1 MIKKLIPYVKGYWTP
16 TLLAPLLTMGEV
28 VMEVYIP
35 YLMSRII
42 DEGIT
47 LGDRKLVFDLGLQ
60 MIVCAILS
68 LLLGIAS
75 QWCTA
80 KARTG
85 FSKNLRADMFRKVQ
99 MFSFA
104 NIDHFS
110 TGSLITRL
118 TTDVISIENAFS
130 TLIHQIFRNP
140 IMIIFATVMAFRI
153 NRQLC
158 NVFLVAIPVL
168 GLSVFVVSKK
178 AHPYFMA
185 MMDRFDTLNSIIE
198 ENLTAIRV
206 VKAFVRRDKENE
218 KFIGAASGIKEA
230 QLKAEHVVILTRPAL
245 DAVIY
250 GTTLAIC
257 WFGGKQMIAGTM
269 MTGEFLIFIQY
280 IRQILFNLNMLSMVF
295 IMIVMSGASIDRVI
309 EVLDEIPDI
318 SDEGTDPNLTL
329 DDGSVKFEHVNFTYK
344 KNSENYILTDINLD
358 VHSGETIG
366 IIGGTGSA
374 KSTLAQLIPRLYDV
388 NNGAIIVGGHDVRE
402 YPLETLRDSCAMVL
416 QKNLLFSGSI
426 RDNLK
431 WGKEDATDEEII
443 EACKA
448 ADAHNFIMSFPHG
461 YDTELGQGGVN
472 VSGGQK
478 QRLCIARALL
488 KHPKILILD
497 DSTSAVDTATDHAIR
512 EALKEKIADT
522 TTFIIAQRIA
532 SVHDADR
539 VIVLDNG
546 EVNGFDTPENLLK
559 TNKIYQEVYESQQKG
574 ARENG

>member
-168 GLSVFVVSKK
+168 G
-178 AHPYFMA
+178 
-185 MMDRFDTLNSIIE
+185 
-198 ENLTAIRV
+198 
-206 VKAFVRRDKENE
+206 
-218 KFIGAASGIKEA
+218 
-230 QLKAEHVVILTRPAL
+230 
-245 DAVIY
+245 
-250 GTTLAIC
+250 
-257 WFGGKQMIAGTM
+257 
-269 MTGEFLIFIQY
+269 
-280 IRQILFNLNMLSMVF
+280 
-295 IMIVMSGASIDRVI
+295 
-309 EVLDEIPDI
+309 
-318 SDEGTDPNLTL
+318 
-329 DDGSVKFEHVNFTYK
+329 
-344 KNSENYILTDINLD
+344 
-358 VHSGETIG
+358 
-366 IIGGTGSA
+366 
-374 KSTLAQLIPRLYDV
+374 
-388 NNGAIIVGGHDVRE
+388 
-402 YPLETLRDSCAMVL
+402 
-416 QKNLLFSGSI
+416 
-426 RDNLK
+426 
-431 WGKEDATDEEII
+431 
-443 EACKA
+443 
-448 ADAHNFIMSFPHG
+448 
-461 YDTELGQGGVN
+461 
-472 VSGGQK
+472 
-478 QRLCIARALL
+478 
-488 KHPKILILD
+488 
-497 DSTSAVDTATDHAIR
+497 
-512 EALKEKIADT
+512 
-522 TTFIIAQRIA
+522 
-532 SVHDADR
+532 
-539 VIVLDNG
+539 
-546 EVNGFDTPENLLK
+546 
-559 TNKIYQEVYESQQKG
+559 
-574 ARENG
+574 

>member
-178 AHPYFMA
+178 AHPFFMA

-318 SDEGTDPNLTL
+318 SDEGMDPNLTL

-344 KNSENYILTDINLD
+344 KNSDNYILTDINLD
-358 VHSGETIG
+358 IHSGETIG

-374 KSTLAQLIPRLYDV
+374 KSTLVQLIPRLYDV

>member
-178 AHPYFMA
+178 AHPFFMA

-374 KSTLAQLIPRLYDV
+374 KSTLVQLIPRLYDV

>member
-1 MIKKLIPYVKGYWTP
+1 MIKKFIPYIKGYWIP
-16 TLLAPLLTMGEV
+16 TILAPLLTMGEV

-47 LGDRKLVFDLGLQ
+47 LGDRRLVYQLGIQ
-60 MIVCAILS
+60 MIVCAMIS

-80 KARTG
+80 RARTG
-85 FSKNLRADMFRKVQ
+85 FSKNLRASLFRKVQ

-104 NIDHFS
+104 NVDHFS

-118 TTDVISIENAFS
+118 TTDITSIENAFS
-130 TLIHQIFRNP
+130 TLIHQVFRNP
-140 IMIIFATVMAFRI
+140 VMILFATVMAFRI
-153 NRQLC
+153 NKDLC
-158 NVFLVAIPVL
+158 TVFLVAIPVL
-168 GLSVFVVSKK
+168 GIAVFAVSSK
-178 AHPYFMA
+178 AHPFFMA

-218 KFIGAASGIKEA
+218 KFVAAASGIKQA
-230 QLKAEHVVILTRPAL
+230 QLKAEHIVILTRPVL
-245 DAVIY
+245 SAVIY

-269 MTGEFLIFIQY
+269 MTGEFLTFIQY

-295 IMIVMSGASIDRVI
+295 IMIVMSGASVDRVI
-309 EVLDEIPDI
+309 EVLEEIPDI
-318 SDEGTDPNLTL
+318 SDEGTDPDLTL
-329 DDGSVKFEHVNFTYK
+329 DDGSVRFDHVNFTYK
-344 KNSENYILTDINLD
+344 KDSDNYILSDINLD
-358 VHSGETIG
+358 IKSGETIG

-374 KSTLAQLIPRLYDV
+374 KSTLVQLIPRLYDV
-388 NNGAIIVGGHDVRE
+388 NTGSVEVGGHDVRE

-416 QKNLLFSGSI
+416 QKNLLFSGTI

-546 EVNGFDTPENLLK
+546 TINGFDTPENLLK
-559 TNKIYQEVYESQQKG
+559 SNKIYQEVYESQQKG

>member
-178 AHPYFMA
+178 AHPFFMA

-344 KNSENYILTDINLD
+344 KNSNNYILTDINLD
-358 VHSGETIG
+358 IHSGETIG

-374 KSTLAQLIPRLYDV
+374 KSTLVQLIPRLYDV
-388 NNGAIIVGGHDVRE
+388 NNGAIIVGGHDVRK

>member
-1 MIKKLIPYVKGYWTP
+1 MFKKLFPYTKGYRLP
-16 TLLAPLLTMGEV
+16 AFLAPVLTMGEV

-47 LGDRKLVFDLGLQ
+47 LGDRKLVMELGLQ
-60 MIVCAILS
+60 MIVCAFLS
-68 LLLGIAS
+68 LILGIAS
-75 QWCTA
+75 QWATA
-80 KARTG
+80 EARTG
-85 FSKNLRADMFRKVQ
+85 FSKNLRAALFRKVQ
-99 MFSFA
+99 SFSFA
-104 NIDHFS
+104 NVDHFS

-118 TTDVISIENAFS
+118 TTDITSIENAFS

-140 IMIIFATVMAFRI
+140 VMIIFATVMAFRI
-153 NRQLC
+153 NRRLC
-158 NVFLVAIPVL
+158 TVFLIAIPVL
-168 GLSVFVVSKK
+168 GLAVFAVSHK

-185 MMDRFDTLNSIIE
+185 MMDKFDTINSIIE

-218 KFIGAASGIKEA
+218 KFRSAAAGIKEA
-230 QLKAEHVVILTRPAL
+230 QLRAEHIVILTRPVL
-245 DAVIY
+245 TAVIY

-269 MTGEFLIFIQY
+269 MTGEFLTFIQY

-318 SDEGTDPNLTL
+318 SDEGTDPDLTL
-329 DDGSVKFEHVNFTYK
+329 EDGSVRFDHVNFTYK
-344 KNSENYILTDINLD
+344 KGSDNYILSDINLD
-358 VHSGETIG
+358 IRSGETIG

-374 KSTLAQLIPRLYDV
+374 KSTLVQLIPRLYDV
-388 NNGAIIVGGHDVRE
+388 NTGSVEVGGHDVRE
-402 YPLETLRDSCAMVL
+402 YPLATLRDSCAMVL
-416 QKNLLFSGSI
+416 QKNLLFSGTI
-426 RDNLK
+426 RDNLR

-448 ADAHNFIMSFPHG
+448 ADAHDFIMSFPHG
-461 YDTELGQGGVN
+461 YDTDLGQGGVN

-546 EVNGFDTPENLLK
+546 KIDGFDTPENLLK
-559 TNKIYQEVYESQQKG
+559 TNRIYQEVYESQQKG
-574 ARENG
+574 AQDNG

>member
-1 MIKKLIPYVKGYWTP
+1 MIKKLIPYIKGYWIP
-16 TLLAPLLTMGEV
+16 TILAPLFTMGEV

-47 LGDRKLVFDLGLQ
+47 LGDRRLVYQLGIQ
-60 MIVCAILS
+60 MIVCAMIS
-68 LLLGIAS
+68 LLFGIAG

-80 KARTG
+80 RARTG
-85 FSKNLRADMFRKVQ
+85 FSKNLRASLFRKVQ

-104 NIDHFS
+104 NVDHFS

-118 TTDVISIENAFS
+118 TTDITSIENAFS
-130 TLIHQIFRNP
+130 TLIHQVFRNP
-140 IMIIFATVMAFRI
+140 VMILFATVMAFRI
-153 NRQLC
+153 NKDLC
-158 NVFLVAIPVL
+158 TVFLVAIPVL
-168 GLSVFVVSKK
+168 GIAVFAVSSK
-178 AHPYFMA
+178 AHPFFMA
-185 MMDRFDTLNSIIE
+185 MMDKFDTLNSIIE

-218 KFIGAASGIKEA
+218 KFVAAASGIKQA
-230 QLKAEHVVILTRPAL
+230 QLKAEHIVILTRPVL
-245 DAVIY
+245 SAVIY

-269 MTGEFLIFIQY
+269 MTGEFLTFIQY

-295 IMIVMSGASIDRVI
+295 IMIVMSGASVDRVI
-309 EVLDEIPDI
+309 EVLEEIPDI

-344 KNSENYILTDINLD
+344 KDSDNYILSDINLD
-358 VHSGETIG
+358 IRSGETIG

-374 KSTLAQLIPRLYDV
+374 KSTLVQLIPRLYDV
-388 NNGAIIVGGHDVRE
+388 NTGSVEVGGHDVRE

-416 QKNLLFSGSI
+416 QKNLLFSGTI

-546 EVNGFDTPENLLK
+546 MINGFDTPENLLK
-559 TNKIYQEVYESQQKG
+559 SNKIYQEVYESQQKG